1 MTKVVILAGGY
12 GTRLSEYTVNIPKP
26 MVSIGG
32 IPMIEHIMNY
42 YSYYGFNDFIICL
55 GYKQEI
61 IKNFFINFNIINN
74 YICIDLENNSSKLI
88 SNSRKIGRLI

>member
-1 MTKVVILAGGY
+1 MTKLLYWQEGY

-61 IKNFFINFNIINN
+61 IKKFFINFNTMNN
-74 YICIDLENNSSKLI
+74 DICIDLENNSSKLI
-88 SNSRKIGRLI
+88 SNSRKIGKLI